1 MAGDFARWAATET
14 AATLKHDTPA
24 CPVCRDTG
32 IVQCA
37 EQDGS
42 GVYEQ
47 ACPEPV
53 HATAETDAAV
63 AAMMQ
68 GRKRADELFALSD
81 DENWLGI

>member
-1 MAGDFARWAATET
+1 MTC
-14 AATLKHDTPA
+14 L
-24 CPVCRDTG
+24 VCRDTG

-37 EQDGS
+37 ETDPED

-53 HATAETDAAV
+53 HDDARDIGAQRAV
-63 AAMMQ
+63 
-68 GRKRADELFALSD
+68 ELFAASG